1 MLDTAVSILLT
12 TGALFAAIAAIGI
25 VRMPDFYMRI
35 SATTKASTL
44 GASFILGATALHFED
59 AAVSG
64 KIIAIIAFII
74 LTTPV
79 AAHMIGRAAHRSGV
93 PLWKESV
100 QDDLTA
106 SEKEVTGPSS
116 HGGPGKRESNS
127 SKSPEALL
135 RRRMI

>member
-1 MLDTAVSILLT
+1 MLDTAVAILLT
-12 TGALFAAIAAIGI
+12 IGSLFAGIAAIGI

-44 GASFILGATALHFED
+44 GASFILGATALYFED

-64 KIIAIIAFII
+64 KIIAIIAFVI

-93 PLWKESV
+93 PLWRESV
-100 QDDLTA
+100 QDHLQDA
-106 SEKEVTGPSS
+106 EQ
-116 HGGPGKRESNS
+116 HIS
-127 SKSPEALL
+127 SKERDQP
-135 RRRMI
+135 

>member
-1 MLDTAVSILLT
+1 MSDLLIAILLT
-12 TGALFAAIAAIGI
+12 VGSLFTVIAAVGI

-44 GASFILGATALHFED
+44 GVTFILGATALYFND

-64 KIIAIIAFII
+64 KIIAIIAFIV

-93 PLWKESV
+93 PLWHGSV
-100 QDDLTA
+100 RDDLKS
-106 SEKEVTGPSS
+106 SEE
-116 HGGPGKRESNS
+116 NS
-127 SKSPEALL
+127 GVKP
-135 RRRMI
+135 

>member
-1 MLDTAVSILLT
+1 MFDALIAALLT
-12 TGALFAAIAAIGI
+12 TGTLFAVISAVGI

-44 GASFILGATALHFED
+44 GVTFILGATALYFND

-79 AAHMIGRAAHRSGV
+79 AAHMIGRAAHQSGV
-93 PLWKESV
+93 PLWKGSIR
-100 QDDLTA
+100 DDLAAVQKNAPDAVNTTA
-106 SEKEVTGPSS
+106 TEPAG
-116 HGGPGKRESNS
+116 
-127 SKSPEALL
+127 
-135 RRRMI
+135 

>member
-1 MLDTAVSILLT
+1 MLDAALAALLT
-12 TGALFAAIAAIGI
+12 IGSLFVAIAAVGI
-25 VRMPDFYMRI
+25 LRMPDFYMRI

-44 GASFILGATALHFED
+44 GVTFILGATALYFND

-93 PLWKESV
+93 KLWHRSIR
-100 QDDLTA
+100 DDLA
-106 SEKEVTGPSS
+106 AAAERKIPHE
-116 HGGPGKRESNS
+116 E
-127 SKSPEALL
+127 
-135 RRRMI
+135 

>member
-1 MLDTAVSILLT
+1 MLEFLIAGLLT
-12 TGALFAAIAAIGI
+12 IGALFAVIAAVGI
-25 VRMPDFYMRI
+25 LRMPDFYMRI

-44 GASFILGATALHFED
+44 GATFILAATALYFDD

-64 KIIAIIAFII
+64 KIVAIIAFVI

-100 QDDLTA
+100 RDDLA
-106 SEKEVTGPSS
+106 AAELNRLPLQKNE
-116 HGGPGKRESNS
+116 EN
-127 SKSPEALL
+127 
-135 RRRMI
+135 

>member
-1 MLDTAVSILLT
+1 MFDALIAALLT
-12 TGALFAAIAAIGI
+12 AGTLFAVIAAVGI

-44 GASFILGATALHFED
+44 GVTFILGATALYFKD
-59 AAVSG
+59 TAVSG

-93 PLWKESV
+93 PLWKGSIR
-100 QDDLTA
+100 DDLSAAQKESSGA
-106 SEKEVTGPSS
+106 SSRHTPDSEE
-116 HGGPGKRESNS
+116 
-127 SKSPEALL
+127 
-135 RRRMI
+135 IF

>member
-1 MLDTAVSILLT
+1 MLDAAVATLLT
-12 TGALFAAIAAIGI
+12 IGALFALIAAIGI
-25 VRMPDFYMRI
+25 LRMPDFYMRI

-64 KIIAIIAFII
+64 KIIAIIAFIV

-79 AAHMIGRAAHRSGV
+79 AAHMIGRAAHHSGV

-100 QDDLTA
+100 QDDLLSPQQDA
-106 SEKEVTGPSS
+106 EEKP
-116 HGGPGKRESNS
+116 
-127 SKSPEALL
+127 
-135 RRRMI
+135 